1 MNSASYFKN
10 ESSKDRDLSGKSND
24 GEDYKKSGGFFKQ
37 T

>member
-10 ESSKDRDLSGKSND
+10 GSSKNRDLSDKSNN
-24 GEDYKKSGGFFKQ
+24 GEDYKKSGYFFKQ